1 MNPSIR
7 RRRRRTA
14 SPTTNLSLIDALS
27 DSTDN
32 DPDTPRKRKRRTA
45 NSDNIDPNSQLLPP
59 DTESSLT
66 EPTEEIPADDA
77 TSFQPTPPA
86 SPNIIFK
93 TKSTSS
99 ARKSSTMS
107 ITLKLLTLTS
117 PMIPTIGLMT
127 LLNLMTIGTF
137 LDTMSNS

>member
-14 SPTTNLSLIDALS
+14 SPTSDLSLLNVLS
-27 DSTDN
+27 DLTDN
-32 DPDTPRKRKRRTA
+32 NPDTPRKRKRRTA
-45 NSDNIDPNSQLLPP
+45 NSDNIDPNPQLLPP

-86 SPNIIFK
+86 SPNIYLQDQINLIRSEILDDEYHSQIADTNF
-93 TKSTSS
+93 TDDSHHWSDDSS
-99 ARKSSTMS
+99 QSDDYWH
-107 ITLKLLTLTS
+107 
-117 PMIPTIGLMT
+117 
-127 LLNLMTIGTF
+127 F
-137 LDTMSNS
+137 LGNYE

>member
-1 MNPSIR
+1 MNPPIRKR
-7 RRRRRTA
+7 RRRAAT
-14 SPTTNLSLIDALS
+14 PTTNLSLIDAPS

-32 DPDTPRKRKRRTA
+32 DPDAPRKRKRRTA

-86 SPNIIFK
+86 PNINLQDQIDLIRSEILDDEYHSQIADTNF
-93 TKSTSS
+93 TDNTHHWSDDSS
-99 ARKSSTMS
+99 QSDDYWH
-107 ITLKLLTLTS
+107 
-117 PMIPTIGLMT
+117 
-127 LLNLMTIGTF
+127 F
-137 LDTMSNS
+137 LGRYE